1 VGVRESDTSRGGCSC
16 GYDIHE
22 HEWML
27 LVVVERGAVDIRR
40 GSRSKNKNRTTFL
53 DFLVSRQDIES
64 CSNVTK
70 EVMAGHHEDTPQQEL
85 NQTLETP
92 QNLGILDGNC
102 QKT

>member
-1 VGVRESDTSRGGCSC
+1 
-16 GYDIHE
+16 
-22 HEWML
+22 ML

-64 CSNVTK
+64 CSNVTRSANPSSCSDGNTK